1 MKKIHTYE
9 IQYYSGQWLKR
20 KFIEASTKSDALRK
34 VRETDK
40 VTEIYS
46 VRFIR

>member
-9 IQYYSGQWLKR
+9 IRYYSGQWLKR
-20 KFIEASTKSDALRK
+20 KAVEASTKAEALMK
-34 VRETDK
+34 VRASDK

>member
-9 IQYYSGQWLKR
+9 IRYYSGQWFKHR
-20 KFIEASTKSDALRK
+20 FIDASTKAEALMK
-34 VRETDK
+34 IREADK